1 MPGCVLRVA
10 GSTRKVKQF
19 LASSSLKPAKV
30 YYKGDL
36 GFIKSR
42 GPTRISGFNVTLSCS
57 DGSSIS
63 KQAKEAARFINAY
76 RKEFD
81 MIKALKFKEATLDFG
96 LWDLATE
103 DRPWP
108 IYRLPRSIIDLASEY
123 GFDIE
128 LSFYGKS

>member
-1 MPGCVLRVA
+1 MPGCVLRVV
-10 GSTRKVKQF
+10 GSTRKVRQF
-19 LASSSLKPAKV
+19 LASSSFKPTKV
-30 YYKGDL
+30 YYKGEP

-42 GPTRISGFNVTLSCS
+42 GPTRISGFNLTLSGS

-63 KQAKEAARFINAY
+63 KQAKEAVRFIK
-76 RKEFD
+76 RHQEEFNLL
-81 MIKALKFKEATLDFG
+81 KALKFKEATLDFG

-108 IYRLPRSIIDLASEY
+108 IYRLPRSIIDLASKY